1 MGSRGEVAA
10 KRILP
15 SPRRRW
21 RQAAHAF
28 GGFADGRRASLRARA
43 VGVSATPRRRGR
55 SSRNVGAS
63 SVTPRRSRRVLREV
77 HLTIPIPLLR
87 HPLGGVDHLVAGAGG
102 FVSLS
107 IKESDWLPAVY
118 IRHSVTMS
126 F

>member
-87 HPLGGVDHLVAGAGG
+87 HPLEWSTSG
-102 FVSLS
+102 FTNQSLEGFFS
-107 IKESDWLPAVY
+107 ETRTYAPA
-118 IRHSVTMS
+118 
-126 F
+126 